1 MKLEEI
7 NNQFNN
13 ELQKQ
18 IDGTLPKGH
27 IYSLGY
33 PEANLLSAGLANLP
47 IELNSDRLTKKASS
61 DYKHPFD
68 LQGLKD
74 LPKAI
79 NEPIMVFESTKR
91 DGSKVVLVEL
101 QYKGSNY
108 VVIIRLQHKGRGRNN
123 TLINDIR
130 SIYPKDNVYGVFDW
144 INSKDNLLIWADKEK
159 ALNFISVQSTNLAGN
174 GNEIRGSTYNI
185 IKNSI
190 IGKG

>member
-1 MKLEEI
+1 MELEEI
-7 NNQFNN
+7 NNRFNC
-13 ELQKQ
+13 ELQWQ

-33 PEANLLSAGLANLP
+33 PRASLLSAGLANLP
-47 IELNSDRLTKKASS
+47 IELSSDRLTKKASL

-91 DGSKVVLVEL
+91 DGSKVILVEL

-123 TLINDIR
+123 ALINDIR
-130 SIYPKDNVYGVFDW
+130 SIYPKGNVYGVFGW

-174 GNEIRGSTYNI
+174 GNEIQGFTYNI
-185 IKNSI
+185 VKNFMNVN
-190 IGKG
+190 